1 MKEHILIQIY
11 QKWYKKLFAADAEP
25 AKLSQNVC
33 YLCYSE
39 CILIVLWNENL
50 ITVLEARYLPTED
63 IDILMCQNS
72 RSGLR

>member
-11 QKWYKKLFAADAEP
+11 QKWYKKLFAAEP

-39 CILIVLWNENL
+39 CILIVL
-50 ITVLEARYLPTED
+50 
-63 IDILMCQNS
+63 
-72 RSGLR
+72 